1 MMHDS
6 FSQTT
11 LKDDSKY
18 RPRTYKGFWQFM
30 ACHQHTQQGYKNL
43 LRDFNDR
50 GSYGPT
56 TTQQQAHKE
65 LLQDLIFQFTAWT
78 DTTATQ
84 HVLKDFQTISI
95 SGSNRLNS
103 DAARPAGFANFSI
116 YGLNRHNSN
125 VPNVLQDLQQR
136 WRRSNQI

>member
-1 MMHDS
+1 MMHNT

-78 DTTATQ
+78 DTTASSPRT
-84 HVLKDFQTISI
+84 
-95 SGSNRLNS
+95 
-103 DAARPAGFANFSI
+103 PAGFTTRVVMV
-116 YGLNRHNSN
+116 LQPHNSKLTKN
-125 VPNVLQDLQQR
+125 SCRIYNKRFHKQPIKLYLTFTIDL
-136 WRRSNQI
+136 